1 MSKKKILLMI
11 LPAVLVGALVFSLY
25 NKTTGTTKIVVA
37 KDIINAGMVITEDML
52 TTMEVPNTAIP
63 KDALTNPEN
72 AVGKS
77 VLYTRAPGDI
87 ILRSALSERENPVL
101 KEGEAFVAIELPE
114 ALAGFVSE
122 GSLLTVVEHLSATEM
137 SGNVQTTV
145 SAEGQT
151 VEASGTV
158 QAQATPQSVENLPVY
173 SIIDL
178 SNDTQTRKYAIVKTD
193 KETAKRL
200 VNVLARDHSVI
211 ITQ

>member
-11 LPAVLVGALVFSLY
+11 LPAILVGALVFSFY
-25 NKTTGTTKIVVA
+25 NQTTGTTKIVVA
-37 KDIINAGMVITEDML
+37 KDIINASMVITEDML

-63 KDALTNPEN
+63 QDALTNPEN

-114 ALAGFVSE
+114 ALAGFASE
-122 GSLLTVVEHLSATEM
+122 GSLLTVVEHLSASEM
-137 SGNVQTTV
+137 GSYFQSMATV
-145 SAEGQT
+145 EGQT
-151 VEASGTV
+151 AETTEP
-158 QAQATPQSVENLPVY
+158 AQAKSTFRSIENLPVY

-178 SNDTQTRKYAIVKTD
+178 SDDTQVKKYAIVKTD
-193 KETAKRL
+193 KETAKKL
-200 VNVLARDHSVI
+200 VNILARDHSVI

>member
-1 MSKKKILLMI
+1 MSKKRILLMI
-11 LPAVLVGALVFSLY
+11 LPAILVGALVFSLF

-37 KDIINAGMVITEDML
+37 KTTINAGMVITEDML

-114 ALAGFVSE
+114 ALASFVSE
-122 GSLLTVVEHLSATEM
+122 GSLLTVVEHLSVTGL
-137 SGNVQTTV
+137 SSNSLTTV
-145 SAEGQT
+145 SAENET
-151 VEASGTV
+151 AKPDGTV
-158 QAQATPQSVENLPVY
+158 QAQTTPQSIENLPVY

-178 SNDTQTRKYAIVKTD
+178 SNDMQARKYAIVKTD
-193 KETAKRL
+193 KETAKKL
-200 VNVLARDHSVI
+200 VNILARDHSVI